1 MKQRLLALALISVL
15 AACGGQTNSSAPAQS
30 TDTSS
35 TQPVA
40 ASVAQPAA
48 TAPALDSVLADPKV
62 GDLYA
67 AKISAFS
74 DQGFGR
80 NGKEQSVAYGLMKVV
95 EVQSNHIIVITEDAA
110 WEVPEGAKQD
120 LNGNLSNITW
130 DESERIQIKR
140 DELPRMVDDGRIVET
155 RRLDK

>member
-30 TDTSS
+30 A
-35 TQPVA
+35 A
-40 ASVAQPAA
+40 ASGAQPAA
-48 TAPALDSVLADPKV
+48 TAPALDSVLAEPKV

-67 AKISAFS
+67 AKLSSFS
-74 DQGFGR
+74 DQGFGQD
-80 NGKEQSVAYGLMKVV
+80 GKVQSVAYGLMKVV

-120 LNGNLSNITW
+120 LNGDLSDITW

-140 DELPRMVDDGRIVET
+140 DELPQMVADGRIVET